1 MVKIRLTRTGKKNS
15 PCYRIVVI
23 DARTKRDGGYI
34 EKLGHY
40 NPILSEEVVNVE
52 RADYWISKGAQPS
65 STVAD
70 IIRRAKTGE
79 ATCGYKG
86 QKKVEPAKVEEKV
99 EEVVEEAV
107 EEVAEATTEAA
118 EAAE

>member
-1 MVKIRLTRTGKKNS
+1 MVKIRLTRTGKKNTPS
-15 PCYRIVVI
+15 YRIVVI
-23 DARTKRDGGYI
+23 DARVKRDGGYI
-34 EKLGHY
+34 EKIGHY
-40 NPILSEEVVNVE
+40 APINNEEVVNVE
-52 RADYWISKGAQPS
+52 RAEYWISKGAQPS

-86 QKKVEPAKVEEKV
+86 QKKVEP
-99 EEVVEEAV
+99 
-107 EEVAEATTEAA
+107 VAEVTEAPAATKEAPEA